1 MLLSHRY
8 RVEKQGFYP
17 LTTIIFVYIMYV
29 CLNHFFTFS
38 CEVNGTVERIL
49 FYFVFKL
56 LFCVVLSSFLFIF
69 VLFIYFLV
77 IFLSSF

>member
-29 CLNHFFTFS
+29 C
-38 CEVNGTVERIL
+38 
-49 FYFVFKL
+49 
-56 LFCVVLSSFLFIF
+56 
-69 VLFIYFLV
+69 
-77 IFLSSF
+77 